1 MSVRNYVIG
10 DQGERHRHYLDVFA
24 SKPRCGLSAAVA
36 KWEEVPPPTSDSDE
50 LLTNKYGDSDHAL
63 DYRVCSKYFL

>member
-24 SKPRCGLSAAVA
+24 RKPPCGLRAAVA
-36 KWEEVPPPTSDSDE
+36 RWREVPPPTSHSDE
-50 LLTNKYGDSDHAL
+50 LLTLMNY
-63 DYRVCSKYFL
+63 